1 MDCKFTENISL
12 LMDGE
17 LSPEQA
23 QEVQLH
29 LSACAICQQAQE
41 DFHLLRQEI
50 QSYQSEFDI
59 SAQRRNL
66 HKLLDEAS
74 LLKSERLPFW
84 RRRIALPVPALAF
97 IALLFVALSL
107 WAVSLRAAKP
117 SQSPE
122 SLSIQRVR
130 PAVNPFDVSRFD
142 KGGRAVIYTAR
153 RTSTNEQPQKEVNKS
168 KRP

>member
-17 LSPEQA
+17 LSDEQA
-23 QEVQLH
+23 QALQLH
-29 LSACAICQQAQE
+29 LSACVICRQAQE

-50 QSYQSEFDI
+50 QSYQSQFDT
-59 SAQRRNL
+59 SAPRHRFDS
-66 HKLLDEAS
+66 LLDGTFAP
-74 LLKSERLPFW
+74 KSKHLPFW

-107 WAVSLRAAKP
+107 WAVYLRAAKP
-117 SQSPE
+117 PQL
-122 SLSIQRVR
+122 SLTTAPGKMDR

-153 RTSTNEQPQKEVNKS
+153 RASPNDQPQKEIN
-168 KRP
+168 R